1 MALEIY
7 ERLDIHQGMCADAV
21 RNQAYRRALEATVTE
36 HSVVLD
42 VGTGTGVLARYAA
55 RAGARRVYAIEKSPV
70 AEIARRLAQPFG
82 ERLLVQR
89 TDIAEAQ
96 IPEPV
101 DLIVSEWMGAF
112 GVDENLLAM
121 VLLAR
126 DRWLARGGRLL
137 PEQVSA
143 HMAPLCDAN
152 AYSAPLGGDDPMRF
166 TAMRWAAAG
175 VPAEC
180 LLASGQTLWNTDM
193 ASIPAAQ
200 AALPFRGS
208 AQWLAR
214 RAGWFEGLVTWFEAG
229 FGADITLSNAPGAPA
244 THWGQFVFALERPLL
259 VRSGSWIE
267 AQLSTIPVAPGYC
280 HHAYSVRVDHGPWQ
294 HHDTRGRRR
303 H

>member
-7 ERLDIHQGMCADAV
+7 ERLGIHQGMCADEV
-21 RNQAYRRALEATVTE
+21 RDQAYRRALEAAVSE
-36 HSVVLD
+36 QSVVLD

-55 RAGARRVYAIEKSPV
+55 SAGARRVYAVERSPV
-70 AEIARRLAQPFG
+70 AEIARRSAQLFG
-82 ERLLVQR
+82 GRLLVQR

-96 IPEPV
+96 IPESV
-101 DLIVSEWMGAF
+101 NLIVSEWMGAF
-112 GVDENLLAM
+112 GVDENLLGM

-137 PEQVSA
+137 PERVSA

-152 AYSAPLGGDDPMRF
+152 ACSAPVSGECQMRF

-180 LLASGQTLWNTDM
+180 LLASGQALWNTEM

-208 AQWLAR
+208 TQWLAR
-214 RAGWFEGLVTWFEAG
+214 RAGWLEGLVTWFEAG
-229 FGADITLSNAPGAPA
+229 FGAGITLSNAPGAPA
-244 THWGQFVFALERPLL
+244 THWGQFVFALERPMLL
-259 VRSGSWIE
+259 RSGSVIE

-294 HHDTRGRRR
+294 HQDTRGSRW